1 METFVLLTTGL
12 LKLSIALFVLVLT
25 IILSI
30 YLVESIIETINY
42 KDPFEVL
49 ENASMRSR
57 RHLSSLDD
65 ERSNEG

>member
-42 KDPFEVL
+42 K
-49 ENASMRSR
+49 RSI
-57 RHLSSLDD
+57 
-65 ERSNEG
+65 

>member
-49 ENASMRSR
+49 ENANMRSR
-57 RHLSSLDD
+57 RRLSSLDD
-65 ERSNEG
+65 ER